1 MEVNVLNDWFEWN
14 GVRCT
19 TKGIHVSVQPDIT
32 VPSERVSFTDV
43 PGRSG
48 SLTVMED
55 EDTYDDMILAA
66 ECFISDPAGI
76 SEIAGYLKG
85 SGRVTFANRQGGF
98 YYARIVNQIPFTKI
112 LRGNPHR
119 SFTVN
124 FRCKPFFYLNDS
136 QPVTLTQSMSTLT
149 NPGTVYARPIITV
162 NGSGEI
168 TLMVGTQIVEL
179 SDIASSI
186 VIDSELEE
194 AYLGSTSMNEC
205 MTGEFPRLK
214 PGMNAI
220 SWSGDVSSLVIQP
233 NWRTL

>member
-1 MEVNVLNDWFEWN
+1 MNDWFEWN

-19 TKGIHVSVQPDIT
+19 QYGIHVSTQPDIT
-32 VPSERVSFTDV
+32 MPSERAVFTDV

-48 SLTVMED
+48 SLTMLED
-55 EDTYDDMILAA
+55 QDVYDDMVLAA
-66 ECFISDPAGI
+66 DCFISDPSRIA
-76 SEIAGYLKG
+76 EIAGYLKG
-85 SGRVTFANRQGGF
+85 SGKVTFANRQGGF
-98 YYARIVNQIPFTKI
+98 YYARVTNQIPFAKI

-136 QPVTLTQSMSTLT
+136 QEQTITASSSIMT
-149 NPGTVYARPIITV
+149 NPGTVYSKPTITV
-162 NGSGEI
+162 NGTGEI
-168 TLMVGTQIVEL
+168 TLMINMQIIEL
-179 SDIASSI
+179 SDIATSI

-205 MTGEFPRLK
+205 MSGEFPRLQ
-214 PGMNAI
+214 PGLNAI
-220 SWSGDVSSLVIQP
+220 SWTGEVNSVVVQP

>member
-1 MEVNVLNDWFEWN
+1 MYDWFEWN

-19 TKGIHVSVQPDIT
+19 QYGIHVSIQPDIT
-32 VPSERVSFTDV
+32 IPEERAAFIDI

-48 SLTVMED
+48 SLTMVED
-55 EDTYDDMILAA
+55 QDVYDDMILAA
-66 ECFISDPAGI
+66 ECFISDPSRI
-76 SEIAGYLKG
+76 PEIAGYLKG

-98 YYARIVNQIPFTKI
+98 YYARVVNQIPFAKI

-124 FRCKPFFYLNDS
+124 FRCKPFFYLNTS
-136 QPVTLTQSMSTLT
+136 PPLTFTESMGIIT
-149 NPGTVYARPIITV
+149 NPGTVYAQPIITV
-162 NGSGEI
+162 NGAGEI
-168 TLMVGTQIVEL
+168 TLMVGMQIVEL
-179 SDIASSI
+179 SGINSSI

-194 AYLGSTSMNEC
+194 AYLDTTSMNEC
-205 MTGEFPRLK
+205 MSGEFPRLQ

-220 SWSGDVSSLVIQP
+220 SWSGDVTSVVVQP